1 MEGSHAEFADYAY
14 EAVAGMLVE
23 KFGQQ
28 STVWVVQPS
37 RFEYGA
43 FSCFDHFVCT
53 NKFGCATS
61 CTSCCTGAARLHH
74 ADPIAV
80 QIPHLVVL

>member
-1 MEGSHAEFADYAY
+1 MEGSYAEFTDYAY
-14 EAVAGMLVE
+14 EAVADILVD
-23 KFGQQ
+23 KFGEQI
-28 STVWVVQPS
+28 TVWVVQPS

-61 CTSCCTGAARLHH
+61 CTAFCTGPDRFNH
-74 ADPIAV
+74 ADPVAA
-80 QIPHLVVL
+80 